1 MDALAP
7 EVHTVTAGRRRFLIA
22 GGGTGG
28 HVTPA
33 LALAEELSAGGDDVL
48 MLGSSR
54 GLERRLVPAA
64 GFELVAL
71 PSRQFMGK
79 SLWHRAGAA
88 LGLLATTRAA
98 FGVLRRYDPHLVISV
113 GGYAAAPA
121 VLASALRRIPL
132 AVVNPDAIPGRV
144 NRYSARL
151 ATRVFAGIE
160 GTTSSFPVPAE
171 RVRCLGVPLRRGL
184 VEGFAV
190 SAARRRP
197 ERPFRL
203 LVFGGSQGARQL
215 NRGMAEAIAELED
228 VPLEIFHQS
237 GEADR
242 AEVEEAYAA
251 TGVKAE
257 VVAFEPDMASRY
269 RWADLAL
276 CRAGAITV
284 AELALVGLPAILVP
298 LAIAADDHQSA
309 NARALEAVGAA
320 RRLDPRTLTP
330 KDLANALRSIF
341 ADPDRLVAM
350 GRAAAGLARPLAASD
365 IATECRALARAGESG
380 PANEERLER

>member
-1 MDALAP
+1 M
-7 EVHTVTAGRRRFLIA
+7 
-22 GGGTGG
+22 
-28 HVTPA
+28 TPA
-33 LALAEELSAGGDDVL
+33 LALAEEFATAGDDVL
-48 MLGSSR
+48 MLGSER
-54 GLERRLVPAA
+54 GLEVRLVPEA
-64 GFELVAL
+64 GFELVTL

-79 SLWHRAGAA
+79 SPWQRARAA
-88 LGLLATTRAA
+88 LALLSTTRAA
-98 FGVLRRYDPHLVISV
+98 FALLGRYDPHLLISV

-121 VLASALRRIPL
+121 VLAAWLRGVPL

-151 ATRVFAGIE
+151 AVRVFAGIE
-160 GTTSSFPVPAE
+160 GTASSFPVPAD

-184 VEGFAV
+184 VERFAV
-190 SAARRRP
+190 ATERRRP
-197 ERPFRL
+197 QPPFRL

-215 NRGMAEAIAELED
+215 NRCMAEAVRELD
-228 VPLEIFHQS
+228 VPLEVVHQS

-242 AEVEEAYAA
+242 AQVEEAYRSA
-251 TGVKAE
+251 GIPAE

-284 AELALVGLPAILVP
+284 AELALTGLPALLVP

-330 KDLANALRSIF
+330 KDLCEALRSLCS
-341 ADPDRLVAM
+341 DPERLVAM
-350 GRAAAGLARPLAASD
+350 GRAAAGLARPLAANA
-365 IATECRALARAGESG
+365 IAAECRQLAGDRPESEG
-380 PANEERLER
+380 SIER